1 MSYKDRKQLVDVLEN
16 VIRGLHIQSTV
27 FPEVPPMVVVSDR
40 LTFGWGITENYTNL
54 SISFHL
60 FTRKRWKQHCS
71 LIIDLLML
79 EAGDLLYSFKAFKYG
94 TRAELDSLL
103 ADKLE
108 SMLAYLKDQTT
119 YPSGTYFTGIKDK
132 NYEELVLRLFT
143 NLGFIQLELL
153 GLDGTD
159 LHVFQFELVGSG
171 RTQVQCSSKVFRGF
185 NIVNN
190 ERSKELLIPLRL
202 DDRNLRGYLLDL
214 VSNIRKREYVVAF
227 LLGKDLN

>member
-1 MSYKDRKQLVDVLEN
+1 MKKDYS
-16 VIRGLHIQSTV
+16 GL
-27 FPEVPPMVVVSDR
+27 
-40 LTFGWGITENYTNL
+40 
-54 SISFHL
+54 
-60 FTRKRWKQHCS
+60 
-71 LIIDLLML
+71 
-79 EAGDLLYSFKAFKYG
+79 

-119 YPSGTYFTGIKDK
+119 YPSGIYFTGIKDK

-143 NLGFIQLELL
+143 NVGFIQLELL

-171 RTQVQCSSKVFRGF
+171 RAQVQCSSKVFRGF

-202 DDRNLRGYLLDL
+202 DDKNLRGYLLDL

-227 LLGKDLN
+227 LLGKDLD

>member
-1 MSYKDRKQLVDVLEN
+1 MKKDYS
-16 VIRGLHIQSTV
+16 GL
-27 FPEVPPMVVVSDR
+27 
-40 LTFGWGITENYTNL
+40 
-54 SISFHL
+54 
-60 FTRKRWKQHCS
+60 
-71 LIIDLLML
+71 
-79 EAGDLLYSFKAFKYG
+79 

-143 NLGFIQLELL
+143 NVGFIQLELL

-171 RTQVQCSSKVFRGF
+171 RAQVQCLSKVFRGF

-190 ERSKELLIPLRL
+190 ERSKELLIPLRI
-202 DDRNLRGYLLDL
+202 DDKNLRGYLLDL

-227 LLGKDLN
+227 LLGKDLD

>member
-1 MSYKDRKQLVDVLEN
+1 MKTDYS
-16 VIRGLHIQSTV
+16 GL
-27 FPEVPPMVVVSDR
+27 
-40 LTFGWGITENYTNL
+40 
-54 SISFHL
+54 
-60 FTRKRWKQHCS
+60 
-71 LIIDLLML
+71 
-79 EAGDLLYSFKAFKYG
+79 

-214 VSNIRKREYVVAF
+214 VSSIRKREYVVAF